1 VRTTVLQ
8 LGADWHHRFP
18 GIAAVC
24 NCGKTT
30 ASRGGEQ
37 GATRGAGWPDSFGGE
52 SWQIVLVGSIIT
64 ICILLQQLLDDANKR
79 CENLR
84 EQLKTA
90 NERILSL
97 SHASQSD
104 DPILKE

>member
-1 VRTTVLQ
+1 
-8 LGADWHHRFP
+8 
-18 GIAAVC
+18 
-24 NCGKTT
+24 
-30 ASRGGEQ
+30 
-37 GATRGAGWPDSFGGE
+37 
-52 SWQIVLVGSIIT
+52 VLVGSIIT

>member
-1 VRTTVLQ
+1 
-8 LGADWHHRFP
+8 
-18 GIAAVC
+18 
-24 NCGKTT
+24 
-30 ASRGGEQ
+30 
-37 GATRGAGWPDSFGGE
+37 
-52 SWQIVLVGSIIT
+52 
-64 ICILLQQLLDDANKR
+64 LQQLLDDANKR

>member
-1 VRTTVLQ
+1 VARQ
-8 LGADWHHRFP
+8 LWRLVILDSITWP
-18 GIAAVC
+18 LYI
-24 NCGKTT
+24 KTH
-30 ASRGGEQ
+30 
-37 GATRGAGWPDSFGGE
+37 F
-52 SWQIVLVGSIIT
+52 
-64 ICILLQQLLDDANKR
+64 LQQLLDDANKR